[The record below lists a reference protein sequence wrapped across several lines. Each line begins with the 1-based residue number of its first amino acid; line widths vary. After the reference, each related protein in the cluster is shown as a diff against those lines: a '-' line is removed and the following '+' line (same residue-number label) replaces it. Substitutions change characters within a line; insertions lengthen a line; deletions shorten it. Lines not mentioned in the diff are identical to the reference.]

1 MSTYATLDGEIL
13 AAIRSGKH
21 PLYARNVHVE
31 AKRIADQMVRQ
42 EHRVIDGRL
51 QAMRKAGK
59 IVAYRK
65 AISGWVLAP
74 VRPEEK
80 P

>member
-31 AKRIADQMVRQ
+31 AKRIADLMGRQ

-51 QAMRKAGK
+51 QTLRKAGK
-59 IVAYRK
+59 IVAHRK
-65 AISGWVLAP
+65 AIAGWVL
-74 VRPEEK
+74 EEVK
-80 P
+80 KEGKA

>member
-1 MSTYATLDGEIL
+1 MSAYATLDEEIL

-31 AKRIADQMVRQ
+31 AKRLSDHMGRQ

-51 QAMRKAGK
+51 QALRKAGK
-59 IVAYRK
+59 IVADRK
-65 AISGWVLAP
+65 FRAGWVL
-74 VRPEEK
+74 EK
-80 P
+80 VQKEGKP